1 MAIKNHDNN
10 ICLRCH
16 NREKFLETFKK
27 CLYCSKKHCNQC
39 WEELQISDDYKLL
52 MDIVP
57 KINNINLPRICPI
70 CIKILVQRALRN
82 SDLKKENNEN
92 DDYQLALAMSLSQSE
107 ADEKI
112 KQKRKFDED
121 KDIEIK
127 KNDVMEKKFEDNDAN
142 LLEKSAEAI
151 ERFMNRAKSNC
162 KLKLM

>member
-1 MAIKNHDNN
+1 MAINNQDN

-39 WEELQISDDYKLL
+39 WKELQISDDYKLL
-52 MDIVP
+52 IDILP
-57 KINNINLPRICPI
+57 KINNINLPRICSI
-70 CIKILVQRALRN
+70 CIKILLQHTFVRN
-82 SDLKKENNEN
+82 SDLKKENNED
-92 DDYQLALAMSLSQSE
+92 DDYQLALTMSLSQSE
-107 ADEKI
+107 ADEKL

-127 KNDVMEKKFEDNDAN
+127 KNNLMEKKFDDNDAN
-142 LLEKSAEAI
+142 LLEKTAEAI

-162 KLKLM
+162 KLKS